1 MTIMTT
7 TKAMIMRKKAMM
19 TRKKA
24 MTIMMTTK
32 VIRTKHTKMMKKA
45 MVLANLSGR
54 ESSVLAIRRTPG

>member
-7 TKAMIMRKKAMM
+7 TKAMI

-24 MTIMMTTK
+24 MTIMTTTK
-32 VIRTKHTKMMKKA
+32 VMRTKHTMMVKKA

-54 ESSVLAIRRTPG
+54 ESSVLAILRTLG